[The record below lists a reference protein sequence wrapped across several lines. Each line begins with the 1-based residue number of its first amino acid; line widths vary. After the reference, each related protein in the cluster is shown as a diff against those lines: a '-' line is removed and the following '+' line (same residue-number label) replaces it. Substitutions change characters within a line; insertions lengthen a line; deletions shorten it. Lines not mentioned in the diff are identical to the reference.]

1 MKSNLSF
8 NWLAPLSTQQS
19 LKEQSIK
26 GGFATLMGQV
36 AGFAV
41 NMGSTAI
48 LARMIVPE
56 DFGLIAMVVA
66 FIGILFIFKDI
77 GFSQLII
84 QKQELRQT
92 ELSSIFWLNLAVGGG
107 ISLLIAG
114 LSPVVAAFYGEPK
127 LLPLTLA
134 FAAIPLINSLFIVQ
148 SALLNRHMFFGAISK
163 ILFFSNFIAILLTIA
178 LAYLGWGYWAL
189 TLMNIGTPFFSLV
202 FFWVRCNW
210 RPSWGYHNRGMRE
223 NMSFGGYI
231 TGFNLINYFSRNFD
245 NIIVGRV
252 LGAGPLGIYSKA
264 YQLLMLPIAQIRD
277 PIMTVGYPALS
288 ALRSDAQAYK
298 SFYVNLISVL
308 SFVSVPVIYVLML
321 VAEPIILIVLGPN
334 WLEVA
339 DVFQILALTA
349 LIQPVVSTNGL
360 VLLSMG
366 ETKRYFIFGVAN
378 AAVVIASFLI
388 GVQFGLK
395 GVAAGYAV
403 ANYLLLVP
411 TLQYSFKNT
420 AVRVKDFFGV
430 MAYPILFGALSFGA
444 IWGLDVMHWFGLP
457 LWNAAAG
464 GLGFLMIYGALWLL
478 FPATRQRL
486 FQVVA
491 IAKTLKKKKG
501 ITTQ

>member
-1 MKSNLSF
+1 MKSNRYF

-19 LKEQSIK
+19 LKDQSIK

-36 AGFAV
+36 ASFTV

-84 QKQELRQT
+84 QKQELQQT

-107 ISLLIAG
+107 ISVLIAG
-114 LSPVVAAFYGEPK
+114 LSPVVAHFYSEPK

-134 FAAIPLINSLFIVQ
+134 FASIPLINSLFIVQ
-148 SALLNRHMFFGAISK
+148 SALLNRHMFFGSISK
-163 ILFFSNFIAILLTIA
+163 ILFFSNFIAILLTIG
-178 LAYLGWGYWAL
+178 LAYLGFGYWAL

-202 FFWVRCNW
+202 FFWMRCNW
-210 RPSWGYHNRGMRE
+210 RPTWIYSGTGMRA
-223 NMSFGGYI
+223 NMQFGGYI
-231 TGFNLINYFSRNFD
+231 TGFNFINYFSRNFD

-252 LGAGPLGIYSKA
+252 LGAAPLGIYSKA

-288 ALRSDAQAYK
+288 ALRSDPKAYK
-298 SFYVNLISVL
+298 SFYINLISVL
-308 SFVSVPVIYVLML
+308 SFVSVPVIFVLML

-339 DVFQILALTA
+339 AVFQILALTA
-349 LIQPVVSTNGL
+349 LIQPVASTNGL

-366 ETKRYFIFGVAN
+366 ATKRYFLFGVVN
-378 AAVVIASFLI
+378 AVVVITAFVI
-388 GVQFGLK
+388 GVQYGLK
-395 GVAAGYAV
+395 GVAWGYAI
-403 ANYLLLVP
+403 ANYLILIPMLE
-411 TLQYSFKNT
+411 YSFKNT
-420 AVRVKDFFGV
+420 AIKTKDFFVV
-430 MAYPILFGALSFGA
+430 MAFPILFGALAFGA
-444 IWGLDVMHWFGLP
+444 MWWLDVVHWFDFP

-464 GLGFLMIYGALWLL
+464 GLGFLMIYTILWLA
-478 FPATRQRL
+478 FTPSRQRL
-486 FQVVA
+486 FQVVD
-491 IAKTLKKKKG
+491 IAKTLKKKKS
-501 ITTQ
+501 